1 MSKCQEY
8 EPFTNSQKSKEQV
21 LTHNQGF
28 QKMIKKTTE
37 PVKEP
42 YPELLS
48 LYKNS
53 KAQNQRVFEFPNVSK
68 SWNQK
73 VLWL

>member
-1 MSKCQEY
+1 MNPSPILK
-8 EPFTNSQKSKEQV
+8 KSKEQV

-68 SWNQK
+68 SCNQK
-73 VLWL
+73 VL